1 MSYESWTVVC
11 PVWGLYRTYGAY
23 LLIILPVWVSV
34 SDYMTQQCSGCA
46 IKYKCLF
53 SQLVTLDQKSA
64 DQLLFSQSY
73 CADSESS

>member
-1 MSYESWTVVC
+1 MSYELWKIVC
-11 PVWGLYRTYGAY
+11 PVWDLYRIYGAY
-23 LLIILPVWVSV
+23 LLIRLPLWVSV
-34 SDYMTQQCSGCA
+34 SGYASLLYAGCA